1 MSEPTIICPSC
12 KTEIKLT
19 ESLAAPLIEST
30 KKQFEEKIRLKD
42 KEINDKENAIR
53 LKESELKEKQQ
64 KIDEQIS
71 KQVQEQLKIERTTI
85 SKEEARKAKIAFET
99 ELDKKSKNILDLQE
113 ILKSRDE
120 KLTIAQKAEADFI
133 KKQRE
138 LNDAKREME
147 LTIEKRISEGVDQAR
162 SMARQEIEESLN
174 LKIREKE
181 QTISSMQKQIEDLKR
196 KAEQGSQQLQ
206 GEAQELA
213 IESLL
218 QTKFPFDSIE
228 PVPKGEFGGDVIQ
241 QVKNSTGQICGMILW
256 ESKRT
261 KNWSDGWISK
271 LKDDQRAAKAE
282 IAVIVSQSLPQGIDT
297 FELINGVWVTHPKA
311 AFPVAMVLRQTLLE
325 VSLAR
330 NSATGQQTKMEM
342 VYDYLTGPRFRQ
354 RVEAIVDAFSSM
366 QADLEKER
374 KVIMK
379 QWAKRSEQ
387 IERVTSATIGM
398 YGDLQGIAGKS
409 LQEIEGLELRSLVSG
424 SET

>member
-241 QVKNSTGQICGMILW
+241 QVKNSTGQICG
-256 ESKRT
+256 
-261 KNWSDGWISK
+261 
-271 LKDDQRAAKAE
+271 
-282 IAVIVSQSLPQGIDT
+282 
-297 FELINGVWVTHPKA
+297 
-311 AFPVAMVLRQTLLE
+311 
-325 VSLAR
+325 
-330 NSATGQQTKMEM
+330 
-342 VYDYLTGPRFRQ
+342 
-354 RVEAIVDAFSSM
+354 
-366 QADLEKER
+366 
-374 KVIMK
+374 
-379 QWAKRSEQ
+379 
-387 IERVTSATIGM
+387 
-398 YGDLQGIAGKS
+398 
-409 LQEIEGLELRSLVSG
+409 
-424 SET
+424 